1 MNVTQNLYYRFH
13 WFHHDV
19 INQKEKWGK
28 AKILVKIWTVSG
40 ASGVWQLNI
49 SSRRKSSEKWFLRDF
64 QSWEPFVSGV
74 SFRRR
79 RSDESLTDD
88 YIIRHSW
95 NVSLWVSGHSR
106 ICSSPL
112 WSCSSR
118 SVLPEGTGCDPVCVK
133 AAPAQRLSSSDHWS
147 PAPVAPVV
155 LQLDSL
161 LAFPDLWSAISA
173 QSGFS
178 QWSGW
183 AQ

>member
-1 MNVTQNLYYRFH
+1 M
-13 WFHHDV
+13 
-19 INQKEKWGK
+19 
-28 AKILVKIWTVSG
+28 LVKFWTLG
-40 ASGVWQLNI
+40 GTSGVWQLNI

-64 QSWEPFVSGV
+64 KSWKPFVNGV
-74 SFRRR
+74 SFRRIW
-79 RSDESLTDD
+79 SDESLTDD

-95 NVSLWVSGHSR
+95 TVSLWVSCHSR

-118 SVLPEGTGCDPVCVK
+118 SVLPAGTGCDPVLLK

-161 LAFPDLWSAISA
+161 LAFPDLWSAVSA

-183 AQ
+183 AE